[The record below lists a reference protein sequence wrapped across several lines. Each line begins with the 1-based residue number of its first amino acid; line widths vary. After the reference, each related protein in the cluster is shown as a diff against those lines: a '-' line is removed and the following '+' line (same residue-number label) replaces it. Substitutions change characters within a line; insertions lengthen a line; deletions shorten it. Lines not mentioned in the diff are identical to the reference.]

1 MMSTN
6 NQLDPMILA
15 ACAAKTY
22 NAHHLMAYA
31 QLNQA
36 LEIVQISPNFSQMAL
51 EHPLPE
57 ERIVGQ
63 LVIDILWE
71 FVGATD
77 SLQQILEGKSS
88 LFRLEHVN
96 REQPDGTLRYL
107 TFLAYNLEQEVGSPG
122 LLLLVEDSTEYGR
135 LHHEL
140 VQDRNELRLLQRQLA
155 DANEALTKL
164 NRMKSLFLSM
174 AAHDLRTP
182 LSAIKGYSEMLLL
195 NVAQPGTEK
204 SYEYLDIIH
213 HQSGRLNQ
221 LIDDIVDLDIIEQG
235 QLKIELIACDL
246 NDILQEAITALKF
259 NLERRNIS
267 LIYNPPPEP
276 LILWVDSEKLLRVL
290 YNLIGNAIKY
300 IHSQGTI
307 TIHIGRTENNLTIEI
322 EDNGPGMT
330 ASQLDKLFSLY
341 YRTED
346 AESSQVP
353 GTGLGLFI
361 VKTMVEAH
369 DGTIRVTSQP
379 NFGTKFTIQLP
390 INSGHN

>member
-1 MMSTN
+1 
-6 NQLDPMILA
+6 
-15 ACAAKTY
+15 
-22 NAHHLMAYA
+22 MAYA

-57 ERIVGQ
+57 ESIVGQ
-63 LVIDILWE
+63 PVIDILWE

-77 SLQQILEGKSS
+77 SLQHILEGKSS

-122 LLLLVEDSTEYGR
+122 LLLLVEDSTEYCR

-155 DANEALTKL
+155 EANAALVQL

-195 NVAQPGTEK
+195 NVAQPGSDK
-204 SYEYLDIIH
+204 SYEYLDIIN

-235 QLKIELIACDL
+235 KLKLDLTACDL
-246 NDILQEAITALKF
+246 NDLLQEAITALKF

-276 LILWVDSEKLLRVL
+276 LILWVDSEKILRVL

-300 IHSQGTI
+300 IYSKGAI
-307 TIHIGRTENNLTIEI
+307 TIHAARQDNTIFIEI
-322 EDNGPGMT
+322 KDNGPGMT
-330 ASQLDKLFSLY
+330 ATQLDKLFTLY

-346 AESSQVP
+346 AESSSVQ

-361 VKTMVEAH
+361 VKTLVEAH
-369 DGTIRVTSQP
+369 DGTISVTSQP
-379 NFGTKFTIQLP
+379 NLGTKFTIELP
-390 INSGHN
+390 SYSGQIDPKAKGI